1 MKFYRDLFEASLNRV
16 VPERDKQRFFQ
27 AFYSTF
33 IHMSP
38 ETEQHFS
45 QRSGE
50 AGQQMIFKS
59 FFAMLAV
66 NGDLFVPDFLERLAR
81 AQSEEGLRL
90 PPRFLRCGEKP
101 CSKPSAPAIRCAM
114 KRSSLHGQWRSHPG
128 LSICAARRS
137 STIRPQVTDHA
148 CR

>member
-50 AGQQMIFKS
+50 AGQ
-59 FFAMLAV
+59 LWG
-66 NGDLFVPDFLERLAR
+66 GDRFCMRGSLPRKTREA
-81 AQSEEGLRL
+81 LRDKDL
-90 PPRFLRCGEKP
+90 GRTSRICTAGRKMRFCYDLCDEF
-101 CSKPSAPAIRCAM
+101 C
-114 KRSSLHGQWRSHPG
+114 
-128 LSICAARRS
+128 
-137 STIRPQVTDHA
+137 TITD
-148 CR
+148 C

>member
-16 VPERDKQRFFQ
+16 VPEHDKQRFFQ

-33 IHMSP
+33 IHMST

-50 AGQQMIFKS
+50 EGQQMIFKS

-81 AQSEEGLRL
+81 EQSEEGLRL
-90 PPRFLRCGEKP
+90 PPRFFALWREAMLKTVRASDPLCDEEILT
-101 CSKPSAPAIRCAM
+101 AWAMAIA
-114 KRSSLHGQWRSHPG
+114 PG
-128 LSICAARRS
+128 LEYLRRQAELHYQ
-137 STIRPQVTDHA
+137 TVGQ
-148 CR
+148 

>member
-1 MKFYRDLFEASLNRV
+1 KFYRDLFEASLNRV

-81 AQSEEGLRL
+81 AQSE
-90 PPRFLRCGEKP
+90 
-101 CSKPSAPAIRCAM
+101 
-114 KRSSLHGQWRSHPG
+114 
-128 LSICAARRS
+128 
-137 STIRPQVTDHA
+137 
-148 CR
+148 

>member
-50 AGQQMIFKS
+50 AGQQMIFKKLFRHAGGQRRPLRTRFS
-59 FFAMLAV
+59 GTAGAGAEQGRPAPAAAFFALWREAMLKTV
-66 NGDLFVPDFLERLAR
+66 R
-81 AQSEEGLRL
+81 ASDPLCDEEILT
-90 PPRFLRCGEKP
+90 
-101 CSKPSAPAIRCAM
+101 AWAMAIA
-114 KRSSLHGQWRSHPG
+114 PG
-128 LSICAARRS
+128 LEYLRRQAELHYQ
-137 STIRPQVTDHA
+137 TAGH
-148 CR
+148 

>member
-81 AQSEEGLRL
+81 EQSEEGLRL

-101 CSKPSAPAIRCAM
+101 CSKLSAPAIRCAM
-114 KRSSLHGQWRSHPG
+114 RRSSPHGQWPSPLG
-128 LSICAARRS
+128 SSICAVRRS
-137 STIRPQVTDHA
+137 STIKLLASNHA

>member
-16 VPERDKQRFFQ
+16 VPEHDKQRFFQ

-50 AGQQMIFKS
+50 EGQQMIFKS

-81 AQSEEGLRL
+81 AQSEDGLRL
-90 PPRFLRCGEKP
+90 PPRFF
-101 CSKPSAPAIRCAM
+101 AM
-114 KRSSLHGQWRSHPG
+114 KRSSLHGQWRSPLV

-137 STIRPQVTDHA
+137 STIKLLASNHA

>member
-81 AQSEEGLRL
+81 AQSEACACR
-90 PPRFLRCGEKP
+90 RVFLRCGEKP